1 MRRTTW
7 SRRKTSGE
15 WLGRRISRNP
25 NPSHDMTEPAALA
38 LYDADEHVGI
48 VTMNRPDKLNAI
60 SPEFKTALMRALQ
73 TADDDPKTSVVL
85 LRANGRSFCVGYD
98 IGRKSPER
106 DAWRHD
112 AVRYTQHLREAMA
125 FEFAPWDMRKPVIAE
140 VQGHALGG
148 GCELAMMCDL
158 TIAAEDAQ
166 FGEPEIRFSTV
177 GPGLVMPWFI
187 GLKKARELLYFG
199 DTIDAHAALELG
211 MINRVVPRDE
221 LPAQALKFAK
231 RLALVSPEAL
241 AVTKLAINR
250 GAEAAGFRNAINIG
264 VDVVGPLYATATTA
278 GTKFRAMVETDG
290 LGIALKARMDQ
301 FKE

>member
-1 MRRTTW
+1 MI
-7 SRRKTSGE
+7 E
-15 WLGRRISRNP
+15 
-25 NPSHDMTEPAALA
+25 PSTALA
-38 LYDADEHVGI
+38 LYHADENIGV
-48 VTMNRPDKLNAI
+48 VTMNRPEKLNAI
-60 SPEFKTALMRALQ
+60 SPELKEALVKALKI
-73 TADDDPKTSVVL
+73 ADDDASTSVVL
-85 LRANGRSFCVGYD
+85 LRGNGRSFCVGYD

-112 AVRYTQHLREAMA
+112 ALRYTQHLRETLA
-125 FEFAPWDMRKPVIAE
+125 FEFAPWDMKKPVIAE

-158 TIAAEDAQ
+158 TIAADDAQ

-199 DTIDAHAALELG
+199 DTIDAREALALG
-211 MINRVVPRDE
+211 MINRIAPRDE

-231 RLALVSPEAL
+231 RLALISPEAL
-241 AVTKLAINR
+241 AATKLAINR
-250 GAEAAGFRNAINIG
+250 GAEAAGFRNAINAG
-264 VDVVGPLYATATTA
+264 VDVVGPLYAATTA
-278 GTKFRAMVETDG
+278 AGAKFRTMVETDG
-290 LGIALKARMDQ
+290 LQTALRTRMDQ

>member
-1 MRRTTW
+1 
-7 SRRKTSGE
+7 
-15 WLGRRISRNP
+15 
-25 NPSHDMTEPAALA
+25 MTETAASLA
-38 LYDADEHVGI
+38 LYRADGNVGI

-60 SPEFKTALMRALQ
+60 SPEFKTALTLALQ
-73 TADDDPKTSVVL
+73 AADADPATSVVL

-112 AVRYTQHLREAMA
+112 ALRYTQHLREAVT

-166 FGEPEIRFSTV
+166 FGEPEIRFSAV

-199 DTIDAHAALELG
+199 DTIGAREALTLG
-211 MINRVVPRDE
+211 MINRIVARDE
-221 LPAQALKFAK
+221 LPAQALKFAQ
-231 RLALVSPEAL
+231 RLALIAPEAL
-241 AVTKLAINR
+241 AATKLAINR
-250 GAEAAGFRNAINIG
+250 GAEAAGLRNAINAG
-264 VDVVGPLYATATTA
+264 VDVVGPLYAARTAA
-278 GTKFRAMVETDG
+278 GEKFRAMVETDG
-290 LGIALKARMDQ
+290 LGAALKARMDE
-301 FKE
+301 FRE

>member
-1 MRRTTW
+1 
-7 SRRKTSGE
+7 
-15 WLGRRISRNP
+15 
-25 NPSHDMTEPAALA
+25 MTEPPPSLA
-38 LYDADEHVGI
+38 LYDVDQSVGI

-60 SPEFKTALMRALQ
+60 GPELKKALVETLRK
-73 TADDDPKTSVVL
+73 ADDDPATSVVL
-85 LRANGRSFCVGYD
+85 LRGKGRSFCVGYD
-98 IGRKSPER
+98 IGRRSPER

-112 AVRYTQHLREAMA
+112 AIRYTQHLRETLA
-125 FEFAPWDMRKPVIAE
+125 FEFAPWDMKKPVIAE

-177 GPGLVMPWFI
+177 GPGLFMPWFI

-199 DTIDAHAALELG
+199 DTIGAREALALG
-211 MINRVVPRDE
+211 MINRIVPRE
-221 LPAQALKFAK
+221 ALPTQAMKLAK

-250 GAEAAGFRNAINIG
+250 GVEAAGLRNAINIG
-264 VDVVGPLYATATTA
+264 VDVVGPLYAARTAA
-278 GTKFRAMVETDG
+278 GVKFRAMVETEG
-290 LGIALKARMDQ
+290 LGAALKARMDE

>member
-1 MRRTTW
+1 M
-7 SRRKTSGE
+7 
-15 WLGRRISRNP
+15 NA
-25 NPSHDMTEPAALA
+25 DALV
-38 LYDADEHVGI
+38 LYHVDEKVGV

-60 SPEFKTALMRALQ
+60 SPELKERLLGTLHD
-73 TADDDPKTSVVL
+73 ADDDPSTSVVL
-85 LRANGRSFCVGYD
+85 LRGNGRAFCVGYD

-112 AVRYTQHLREAMA
+112 AIRYSQHLRDMLA
-125 FEFAPWDMRKPVIAE
+125 FEFAPWDMKKPVIAE

-177 GPGLVMPWFI
+177 GPALVMPWLV

-199 DTIDAHAALELG
+199 DTIDARQALSLG
-211 MINRVVPRDE
+211 MINRVVPRDRLSE
-221 LPAQALKFAK
+221 QALEFAK
-231 RLALVSPEAL
+231 RLTLISSEAL
-241 AVTKLAINR
+241 TVTKLAINR
-250 GAEAAGFRNAINIG
+250 GAEAAGFRNAVNAG
-264 VDVVGPLYATATTA
+264 VDIVGPLYAARTEA
-278 GTKFRAMVETDG
+278 GVKFRAMIEADG
-290 LGIALKARMDQ
+290 LAAALKARMEQ